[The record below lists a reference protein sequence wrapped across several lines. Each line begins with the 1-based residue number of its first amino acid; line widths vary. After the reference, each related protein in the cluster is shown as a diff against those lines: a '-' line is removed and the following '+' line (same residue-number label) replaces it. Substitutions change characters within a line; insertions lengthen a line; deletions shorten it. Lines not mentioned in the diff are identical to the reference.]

1 MSDAAADEPILTTE
15 DGVTVEK
22 TYEPEDFPVPAIAF
36 TITSERDEA
45 ISVRLADT
53 VPDDIPTEDIGFHP
67 NYGAEFWEIEGSTI
81 VFTREFEPHG
91 EYVTVYGLRGKD
103 AAEVDRFLTEPEL
116 TSVDSI
122 QGASGNVVRDVIGAE
137 ASTADAPT
145 DDAVDVTTPEPQP
158 DLDDVSDGDL
168 DIDLPDPAADEDS
181 DETGEDGDTAD
192 ADAGTDSGE
201 SGVGA
206 VESDETSQAAAL
218 AAEIRGEAVDDSDL
232 ADLRDALG
240 ATAGDSTDARV
251 DHLQSTVTDLEAY
264 TDALAEFLDE
274 EGDAQ
279 SILSEVSEEYESATE
294 RLDDLEREVARIDD
308 LERDVARIDDL
319 ERDVGTLR
327 ADVTALDED
336 VAEATEKR
344 LVEMEAAIESLE
356 EELAD
361 VAEMRD
367 RLAAALGGM
376 GGAARGED
384 AGGDSD
390 DADALHDSDH
400 VDAGH
405 DSDHEDAADDHKDDG
420 DADDETCDVAAGDD
434 SDSADAGYDSDHVDA
449 GDDHTDDRDAVDE
462 SDDAGAE
469 DDHTDDAD
477 ADDESDDAGLD
488 IDDVDADDDSDD
500 ADAEDE
506 DVSDGPEINPED

>member
-116 TSVDSI
+116 TSVDPI
-122 QGASGNVVRDVIGAE
+122 QGASGNVVRDVIGEE

-145 DDAVDVTTPEPQP
+145 DDAGDVTTPEPQP
-158 DLDDVSDGDL
+158 DLEDVSDGDL
-168 DIDLPDPAADEDS
+168 GIDLPDPAADEDS
-181 DETGEDGDTAD
+181 DETGEERDFAD
-192 ADAGTDSGE
+192 ADAGTETGTDSGE

-206 VESDETSQAAAL
+206 VESGETSHAAAL
-218 AAEIRGEAVDDSDL
+218 AAEIREEAVDDSDL
-232 ADLRDALG
+232 AELRDALG

-294 RLDDLEREVARIDD
+294 RLDDLER
-308 LERDVARIDDL
+308 DVARIDDL

-344 LVEMEAAIESLE
+344 LVEMEAAIEALE

-361 VAEMRD
+361 VSEMRD

-376 GGAARGED
+376 GGAAGGED

-390 DADALHDSDH
+390 DADAGDDHMDDADADDYSDHGDAGDDSDH

-405 DSDHEDAADDHKDDG
+405 DSNN
-420 DADDETCDVAAGDD
+420 
-434 SDSADAGYDSDHVDA
+434 VDA
-449 GDDHTDDRDAVDE
+449 G
-462 SDDAGAE
+462 

-477 ADDESDDAGLD
+477 ADDESDDAGAD

-500 ADAEDE
+500 ADAGDE
-506 DVSDGPEINPED
+506 DVSGGPEINLED